1 MGNTLCAF
9 WYRSNNYVTLSIA
22 DKAVNGQLT
31 TFTVNIFQHTVN
43 VPNKQNQ
50 LELFRKESPMN
61 RSKWQCWLTGSDSP
75 LLQLGAILVLL
86 QLVLWATA
94 KPASEVTARD
104 TTASTVYKD
113 SSASF
118 QSRSQYRQTRDF
130 AGEQNRY
137 YDPDLAMVAES
148 LDAASRCFVAMALED
163 CYALSQHG
171 LPRFRDDFLHR
182 VKVGAG
188 VSDQYES
195 WLRERAFAGTTRH
208 CLVFDGA
215 PISPEKI
222 LGLLQSSARD
232 GDPRAI
238 ARTLLFRDLADSKQG
253 TFDLV
258 TRLLSTRDPLVI
270 RDVGLFLTR
279 GESSM
284 IVGNGS
290 APVNAT
296 SLAIAWELVA
306 CDFGMDCG
314 SDSKLLNN
322 LCAYQGQ
329 CRAFSYEDWLG
340 RYTESAEELR
350 EIKRLRALLHR
361 GLVTRDWGLLGLSVL
376 DAT

>member
-1 MGNTLCAF
+1 MSGIGRAGKLGGTVKICAG
-9 WYRSNNYVTLSIA
+9 SN
-22 DKAVNGQLT
+22 
-31 TFTVNIFQHTVN
+31 
-43 VPNKQNQ
+43 
-50 LELFRKESPMN
+50 
-61 RSKWQCWLTGSDSP
+61 SP
-75 LLQLGAILVLL
+75 LLHLAAILVLFT
-86 QLVLWATA
+86 LVTWVTSKSTLNTTAHSATA
-94 KPASEVTARD
+94 PAIRAGASEPPPL
-104 TTASTVYKD
+104 
-113 SSASF
+113 
-118 QSRSQYRQTRDF
+118 RSQHHQTREF
-130 AGEQNRY
+130 VGEQNRY
-137 YDPDLAMVAES
+137 YDPGLSLAAEN
-148 LDAASRCFVAMALED
+148 LDAASRYFVAMALED
-163 CYALSQHG
+163 CYALSRHG
-171 LPRFRDDFLHR
+171 LPRLHDEFLHR

-188 VSDQYES
+188 ASDHYEN

-208 CLVFDGA
+208 CLAFDGA

-284 IVGNGS
+284 IVGEGA
-290 APVNAT
+290 APVNST

-329 CRAFSYEDWLG
+329 CRAFSYEDWLS
-340 RYTESAEELR
+340 RYTESAEELQ
-350 EIKRLRALLHR
+350 EIKRLRTLLHR
-361 GLVTRDWGLLGLSVL
+361 GLISRDWGLLGLSVL
-376 DAT
+376 SSEARE

>member
-1 MGNTLCAF
+1 MSRNRRQYWLM
-9 WYRSNNYVTLSIA
+9 SN
-22 DKAVNGQLT
+22 
-31 TFTVNIFQHTVN
+31 
-43 VPNKQNQ
+43 
-50 LELFRKESPMN
+50 
-61 RSKWQCWLTGSDSP
+61 DSP
-75 LLQLGAILVLL
+75 LLHLAAILVLL
-86 QLVLWATA
+86 QLVLWVTSKPALDATA
-94 KPASEVTARD
+94 RGVTAPTVD
-104 TTASTVYKD
+104 KDYSTSLRARAQ
-113 SSASF
+113 SS
-118 QSRSQYRQTRDF
+118 QSQHTHTHEF
-130 AGEQNRY
+130 AAGQNRY
-137 YDPDLAMVAES
+137 YDPGLAMVAEN
-148 LDAASRCFVAMALED
+148 LDAASRYFVAMALED

-171 LPRFRDDFLHR
+171 LPRLHDEFLHR
-182 VKVGAG
+182 VKVGVGADA
-188 VSDQYES
+188 SAH

-208 CLVFDGA
+208 CIAFDDA

-329 CRAFSYEDWLG
+329 CRAFSYEDWLS
-340 RYTESAEELR
+340 RYTESAEELQ

-361 GLVTRDWGLLGLSVL
+361 GLITRDWGLLGLSVL
-376 DAT
+376 AAAYGTEARS

>member
-1 MGNTLCAF
+1 
-9 WYRSNNYVTLSIA
+9 
-22 DKAVNGQLT
+22 
-31 TFTVNIFQHTVN
+31 
-43 VPNKQNQ
+43 
-50 LELFRKESPMN
+50 MN
-61 RSKWQCWLTGSDSP
+61 RSRWQYWLRSSDAM
-75 LLQLGAILVLL
+75 LLHVAAILVSL
-86 QLVLWATA
+86 QLVLWTTA
-94 KPASEVTARD
+94 KPSSEVTARD
-104 TTASTVYKD
+104 TTASAVYKD
-113 SSASF
+113 ASASF
-118 QSRSQYRQTRDF
+118 PSRSQHRQTRDF

-148 LDAASRCFVAMALED
+148 LDAASRYFVAMALED

-171 LPRFRDDFLHR
+171 LPRLHDDFLHR
-182 VKVGAG
+182 VNVSASA
-188 VSDQYES
+188 SDQYEN

-208 CLVFDGA
+208 CLFFDGA

-222 LGLLQSSARD
+222 LGLLQSAARD
-232 GDPRAI
+232 GDPRAL

-284 IVGNGS
+284 IVGDS
-290 APVNAT
+290 STPVNAT

-340 RYTESAEELR
+340 RYTESAEELQ
-350 EIKRLRALLHR
+350 EIKRLRTLLHR
-361 GLVTRDWGLLGLSVL
+361 GLVNRDWGLLGLSIL
-376 DAT
+376 SSEARA

>member
-1 MGNTLCAF
+1 
-9 WYRSNNYVTLSIA
+9 
-22 DKAVNGQLT
+22 
-31 TFTVNIFQHTVN
+31 
-43 VPNKQNQ
+43 
-50 LELFRKESPMN
+50 MN
-61 RSKWQCWLTGSDSP
+61 RGRWQCWLAGSESLLLP
-75 LLQLGAILVLL
+75 LAAILVLF
-86 QLVLWATA
+86 QLVLWTTA
-94 KPASEVTARD
+94 KPAPEVTARN
-104 TTASTVYKD
+104 TTASTVYND
-113 SSASF
+113 SSEPF
-118 QSRSQYRQTRDF
+118 PSRSQHHLTRDF
-130 AGEQNRY
+130 AGGQSRY
-137 YDPDLAMVAES
+137 YDPSLAMVAEN
-148 LDAASRCFVAMALED
+148 LDAVSRYYVAIALED

-182 VKVGAG
+182 LSVGTSG
-188 VSDQYES
+188 VDQHENGM
-195 WLRERAFAGTTRH
+195 RERAFADTTRP
-208 CLVFDGA
+208 CIAFDNA
-215 PISPEKI
+215 PIAPEKI

-284 IVGNGS
+284 IVGDGS

-314 SDSKLLNN
+314 SDSKLLNS

-329 CRAFSYEDWLG
+329 CRAFSYEDWLS
-340 RYTESAEELR
+340 RYTESTEELQ
-350 EIKRLRALLHR
+350 EIRRLRALLHR
-361 GLVTRDWGLLGLSVL
+361 GLVSRDWALLGLSVL
-376 DAT
+376 NVTYDTEAQFKQSSSQSTTL

>member
-1 MGNTLCAF
+1 MS
-9 WYRSNNYVTLSIA
+9 R
-22 DKAVNGQLT
+22 
-31 TFTVNIFQHTVN
+31 
-43 VPNKQNQ
+43 
-50 LELFRKESPMN
+50 N
-61 RSKWQCWLTGSDSP
+61 RWQCWLTGSDSP
-75 LLQLGAILVLL
+75 LLPPLLQIAAILVLF
-86 QLVLWATA
+86 QIVLWTMDKPTSDATA
-94 KPASEVTARD
+94 RH
-104 TTASTVYKD
+104 TTESIVYKD
-113 SSASF
+113 SSESF
-118 QSRSQYRQTRDF
+118 PSRSQHHHSRDF

-137 YDPDLAMVAES
+137 YDPGLAMVAEN
-148 LDAASRCFVAMALED
+148 LDAASRYFIATALED
-163 CYALSQHG
+163 CYALSQRG
-171 LPRFRDDFLHR
+171 LPRFRDEFLHR
-182 VKVGAG
+182 VSAG
-188 VSDQYES
+188 TSASDH
-195 WLRERAFAGTTRH
+195 WVRERAFDGTTQN
-208 CLVFDGA
+208 CIAFDGA

-222 LGLLQSSARD
+222 LGLLRSAARD

-284 IVGNGS
+284 IAGDGS

-329 CRAFSYEDWLG
+329 CHVFSYEDWLN

-350 EIKRLRALLHR
+350 EIKRLRTLLYR
-361 GLVTRDWGLLGLSVL
+361 GLVSRDWELMGLSVL
-376 DAT
+376 SSEARE

>member
-1 MGNTLCAF
+1 LQYPPAITPHDGRALF
-9 WYRSNNYVTLSIA
+9 
-22 DKAVNGQLT
+22 
-31 TFTVNIFQHTVN
+31 NILQHTVCATEKN
-43 VPNKQNQ
+43 DRNYS
-50 LELFRKESPMN
+50 ERRFPMS
-61 RSKWQCWLTGSDSP
+61 RGRWQCWLVDNDSS
-75 LLQLGAILVLL
+75 LLQLAAILVLV
-86 QLVLWATA
+86 QLLIWATNQA
-94 KPASEVTARD
+94 ALNATVRNITAPAVHNVSSE
-104 TTASTVYKD
+104 SL
-113 SSASF
+113 S
-118 QSRSQYRQTRDF
+118 SRSQLGQTRDF
-130 AGEQNRY
+130 AAEQNRY
-137 YDPDLAMVAES
+137 YDPGLAAVAEN
-148 LDAASRCFVAMALED
+148 LDAASRYFVAVALED

-171 LPRFRDDFLHR
+171 LPQLRDEFLHR
-182 VKVGAG
+182 IKVGA
-188 VSDQYES
+188 VASDQYEN

-208 CLVFDGA
+208 CLAFDGA

-222 LGLLQSSARD
+222 LGLLQSAARD

-279 GESSM
+279 GESTM
-284 IVGNGS
+284 IVDDGS

-329 CRAFSYEDWLG
+329 CRAFSYEDWLS
-340 RYTESAEELR
+340 RYTESAEELQ
-350 EIKRLRALLHR
+350 EIKRLRGLLHR
-361 GLVTRDWGLLGLSVL
+361 GLMSSDWGLLGLLVL
-376 DAT
+376 DGNPRATRSTAIE

>member
-1 MGNTLCAF
+1 MS
-9 WYRSNNYVTLSIA
+9 R
-22 DKAVNGQLT
+22 
-31 TFTVNIFQHTVN
+31 
-43 VPNKQNQ
+43 
-50 LELFRKESPMN
+50 N
-61 RSKWQCWLTGSDSP
+61 RWQCWLTSSDLP
-75 LLQLGAILVLL
+75 LLHIAAILVLL
-86 QLVLWATA
+86 QLALWAVN
-94 KPASEVTARD
+94 KPASDA
-104 TTASTVYKD
+104 TTRRAAESVVHKD
-113 SSASF
+113 SSEPFPLRF
-118 QSRSQYRQTRDF
+118 QHRQTRDF
-130 AGEQNRY
+130 SGEQNRY
-137 YDPDLAMVAES
+137 YDPGLAMVAES
-148 LDAASRCFVAMALED
+148 LDAASRYFIATALED

-171 LPRFRDDFLHR
+171 LPRFRDEFLHR

-188 VSDQYES
+188 ASDQYEN

-208 CLVFDGA
+208 CIAFDGA

-222 LGLLQSSARD
+222 LGLLQSAARD

-284 IVGNGS
+284 MVGDGGT
-290 APVNAT
+290 PVNAT

-329 CRAFSYEDWLG
+329 CRAFSYEDWLS
-340 RYTESAEELR
+340 RYTESAEELQ
-350 EIKRLRALLHR
+350 EIRRLRVLLHR
-361 GLVTRDWGLLGLSVL
+361 GLIARDWGLLGLSVL

>member
-1 MGNTLCAF
+1 VKICAG
-9 WYRSNNYVTLSIA
+9 SN
-22 DKAVNGQLT
+22 
-31 TFTVNIFQHTVN
+31 
-43 VPNKQNQ
+43 
-50 LELFRKESPMN
+50 
-61 RSKWQCWLTGSDSP
+61 SP
-75 LLQLGAILVLL
+75 LLHLAAILVLFTL
-86 QLVLWATA
+86 ILWVTSESTLNPTAHSATA
-94 KPASEVTARD
+94 PAVLAGASE
-104 TTASTVYKD
+104 SPPL
-113 SSASF
+113 
-118 QSRSQYRQTRDF
+118 RSQHHQTRKF
-130 AGEQNRY
+130 VVEQNRY
-137 YDPDLAMVAES
+137 YDPGLALAAEN
-148 LDAASRCFVAMALED
+148 LDAASRYFVAMALED
-163 CYALSQHG
+163 CYALSRHG
-171 LPRFRDDFLHR
+171 LPRLHDEFLHR
-182 VKVGAG
+182 VN
-188 VSDQYES
+188 VSVSASASHQYED

-208 CLVFDGA
+208 CLAFDGV

-258 TRLLSTRDPLVI
+258 TRLLSTRDPIVI

-284 IVGNGS
+284 IVGDGA

-329 CRAFSYEDWLG
+329 CRAFSYEDWLS
-340 RYTESAEELR
+340 RYTESAEELQ
-350 EIKRLRALLHR
+350 EIKRLRALLYR
-361 GLVTRDWGLLGLSVL
+361 GLMSRDWELLGLSVL
-376 DAT
+376 NSAARE

>member
-1 MGNTLCAF
+1 MSRNRRQYWLM
-9 WYRSNNYVTLSIA
+9 SN
-22 DKAVNGQLT
+22 
-31 TFTVNIFQHTVN
+31 
-43 VPNKQNQ
+43 
-50 LELFRKESPMN
+50 
-61 RSKWQCWLTGSDSP
+61 DSP
-75 LLQLGAILVLL
+75 LLHLAAILVLL
-86 QLVLWATA
+86 QLVLWMTA
-94 KPASEVTARD
+94 KPSAEVTVRH
-104 TTASTVYKD
+104 TTASVAYQD
-113 SSASF
+113 SSESF
-118 QSRSQYRQTRDF
+118 QSHSQHRQIRDF
-130 AGEQNRY
+130 LTEQTRY
-137 YDPDLAMVAES
+137 YDPSLAMVAEN
-148 LDAASRCFVAMALED
+148 LDAASRYFVAMALED
-163 CYALSQHG
+163 CYALSRHG
-171 LPRFRDDFLHR
+171 LPRFRNDFQHR
-182 VKVGAG
+182 LSTGTSG
-188 VSDQYES
+188 VDQYEN

-208 CLVFDGA
+208 CIAFDGA

-222 LGLLQSSARD
+222 LGLLQSAARD

-238 ARTLLFRDLADSKQG
+238 ARTLLFRDLADNKQG

-329 CRAFSYEDWLG
+329 CRAFSYEDWLS
-340 RYTESAEELR
+340 RYTESADELQ
-350 EIKRLRALLHR
+350 EIRRLRALLHR
-361 GLVTRDWGLLGLSVL
+361 GLMSHDWGLLGLSVL
-376 DAT
+376 DAAYCTEARS